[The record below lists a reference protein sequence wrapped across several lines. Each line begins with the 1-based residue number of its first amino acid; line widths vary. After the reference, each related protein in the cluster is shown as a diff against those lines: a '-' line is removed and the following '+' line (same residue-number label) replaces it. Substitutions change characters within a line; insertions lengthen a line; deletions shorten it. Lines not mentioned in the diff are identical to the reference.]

1 MKKQVQICFSLLALL
16 ISLIVL
22 NNSSVCSL
30 KISEIPADFKH
41 EEQKNPLVSSI
52 ESDVKKD
59 DLVYR
64 GEEQVYHDLVYHGE
78 EITVL
83 LLEDTLSVKQE
94 EPE

>member
-64 GEEQVYHDLVYHGE
+64 GEPREFHDLVYRGE
-78 EITVL
+78 EISILFLT
-83 LLEDTLSVKQE
+83 ETITDNE
-94 EPE
+94 